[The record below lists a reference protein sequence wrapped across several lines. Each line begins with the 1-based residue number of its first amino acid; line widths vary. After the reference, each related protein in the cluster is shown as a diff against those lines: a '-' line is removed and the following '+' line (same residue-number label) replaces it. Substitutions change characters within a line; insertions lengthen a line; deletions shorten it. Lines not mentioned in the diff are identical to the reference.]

1 MYGRSVIPIFN
12 SDRTKIIGFTG
23 RKIDDN
29 KLGPKWK
36 HLSDKKLW
44 IFGGNQKLPK
54 TMEKVILVESPV
66 CIMKLYSY
74 GIKNTLCLFGINISS
89 KIISYLIQAN
99 PKEILIST
107 NNEPNNNSIGNIA
120 AQEIKDKLASYFLE
134 EKIKIALPIAKDFGD
149 QSDEQML
156 EWIKLYYV
164 EEN

>member
-1 MYGRSVIPIFN
+1 
-12 SDRTKIIGFTG
+12 
-23 RKIDDN
+23 
-29 KLGPKWK
+29 
-36 HLSDKKLW
+36 
-44 IFGGNQKLPK
+44 
-54 TMEKVILVESPV
+54 
-66 CIMKLYSY
+66 MKLYSY